1 MEDIRNNFESE
12 EMDIEMES
20 DEQQENIENEND
32 ESQEEGGSFE
42 EDEEEPENIDESIIK
57 YNPLDFQMEKKFIY

>member
-32 ESQEEGGSFE
+32 ES
-42 EDEEEPENIDESIIK
+42 
-57 YNPLDFQMEKKFIY
+57 KKKEIVLKRMKKNLRI